1 MRATEGSFAGVLDE
15 VGRRTV
21 WWAGVMF
28 ALVVLLQRFSVPGIK
43 VGMLLPVVLVWA
55 FLGIRAGVIEIDRR
69 RFLLWA
75 TAVGVTAGITVVQTW
90 VGTAPLISMSS
101 WALVNVVWLPA
112 IIRFVDRRRATFER
126 FLVVVVWICTALA
139 VGCIAMMAVQ
149 LAGVHY
155 HDWMKDVFPS
165 TLLEQG
171 FSLATPVQFGSTVYR
186 ANAWIGLEASTT
198 SFQVGIGLLAAILTR
213 RSLLVH
219 AVLLVGL
226 FATVAGSGFL
236 LVLAGLAVIIVMP
249 IRRILV
255 RPLVP
260 LLALGGALLA
270 TPYGQTLVARS
281 DEASNTGSSASLRAI
296 QPYNVLWPSWSSD
309 IPTAVLGGG
318 PGSSQ
323 RLANL
328 NPLRG
333 LVPLPAKIFYDYGLI
348 AGLVLAIFLLYCYVE
363 GPSATFAFALLA
375 NLWTVQPGSN
385 IPVFVVPVIL
395 LVSAWA
401 PRQEMRIEDFVPAR
415 RTSDGIY
422 ERKRRVERR
431 RRARTLGLTAS
442 NDPRALPLTLVSA
455 AREDSSDERT
465 TDVL

>member
-1 MRATEGSFAGVLDE
+1 MRATEGSSSGLLDATA
-15 VGRRTV
+15 RRTV
-21 WWAGVMF
+21 RWAGVMF
-28 ALVVLLQRFSVPGIK
+28 ALVILLQRFSAPGIK

-55 FLGIRAGVIEIDRR
+55 FFGIRAGVIEIDRR
-69 RFLLWA
+69 RFLFWA

-90 VGTAPLISMSS
+90 VGTAPVISMSS

-112 IIRFVDRRRATFER
+112 IIRFVDRRRATYER
-126 FLVVVVWICTALA
+126 FLVVVVRVCVALA
-139 VGCIAMMAVQ
+139 LGCIAMMAVQ

-155 HDWMKDVFPS
+155 HDWMKDIFPK

-198 SFQVGIGLLAAILTR
+198 SFQLGIGMLAAILTR

-236 LVLAGLAVIIVMP
+236 LLLTGLVVIIAMP

-270 TPYGQTLVARS
+270 TPYGQTLLARS

-296 QPYNVLWPSWSSD
+296 QPYSVLWPSWSSD
-309 IPTAVLGGG
+309 IPTALLGGG

-385 IPVFVVPVIL
+385 IPVFVVPVLL

-401 PRQEMRIEDFVPAR
+401 PRQEMRIEDFAPAR
-415 RTSDGIY
+415 RTPAEIY
-422 ERKRRVERR
+422 DRLRRVERR
-431 RRARTLGLTAS
+431 KRARTLGLMAS
-442 NDPRALPLTLVSA
+442 NDARALPLTLAAA
-455 AREDSSDERT
+455 ARGNGTDERPNSE
-465 TDVL
+465 L